1 MAQAS
6 LMIEE
11 VMSQDHQVF
20 AGATERDVR
29 ERIITERGESLR
41 LERLA
46 EERKAAG
53 AALRRQINK
62 VSSLLELLKET
73 DTRVLEQERDTLD
86 LCRDR
91 MNDAHHNY
99 YKELHDAKELD
110 EAYKW
115 FDLRDREHFQCRFR
129 INEALHYAEKQTS
142 DKMSLDSSKSF
153 KCSSSSSVRY
163 RRAKAAAKAACLE
176 VEMDF
181 LEREAEYKR
190 LVMQKELA
198 KARAEEESMHKLEE
212 EERQEDFPRLEV
224 QKPNSRHETQ
234 AITQSRT

>member
-11 VMSQDHQVF
+11 VTSEDHQGCVE
-20 AGATERDVR
+20 ATERDVR
-29 ERIITERGESLR
+29 ERIPTEKGESLR

-73 DTRVLEQERDTLD
+73 DTRVLDQERDTLD

-91 MNDAHHNY
+91 MNDTHHY
-99 YKELHDAKELD
+99 HYKELHNATESD

-115 FDLRDREHFQCRFR
+115 FDLRDREHFQSHSR
-129 INEALHYAEKQTS
+129 IDEALHYMEKQTI
-142 DKMSLDSSKSF
+142 DTNC
-153 KCSSSSSVRY
+153 KC
-163 RRAKAAAKAACLE
+163 LW
-176 VEMDF
+176 F
-181 LEREAEYKR
+181 L
-190 LVMQKELA
+190 QN
-198 KARAEEESMHKLEE
+198 H
-212 EERQEDFPRLEV
+212 
-224 QKPNSRHETQ
+224 PNVLPPIQ
-234 AITQSRT
+234 

>member
-6 LMIEE
+6 LTIEE
-11 VMSQDHQVF
+11 VTSEDHQGV
-20 AGATERDVR
+20 AATERDVR
-29 ERIITERGESLR
+29 ERIPTEKGESHR

-53 AALRRQINK
+53 AALRKQITK
-62 VSSLLELLKET
+62 VSSLLESIKGT
-73 DTRVLEQERDTLD
+73 DTRVLERERDSLD

-99 YKELHDAKELD
+99 YKELYDAKELD

-115 FDLRDREHFQCRFR
+115 FDLRDREHFQCRTR
-129 INEALHYAEKQTS
+129 INEALLCMERQTS
-142 DKMSLDSSKSF
+142 DEMSLVSSKSS
-153 KCSSSSSVRY
+153 KRSSSSSVRS
-163 RRAKAAAKAACLE
+163 RRAKEAVKAACLQ

-181 LEREAEYKR
+181 LEREAEYKK

-198 KARAEEESMHKLEE
+198 KAKAE
-212 EERQEDFPRLEV
+212 
-224 QKPNSRHETQ
+224 
-234 AITQSRT
+234 